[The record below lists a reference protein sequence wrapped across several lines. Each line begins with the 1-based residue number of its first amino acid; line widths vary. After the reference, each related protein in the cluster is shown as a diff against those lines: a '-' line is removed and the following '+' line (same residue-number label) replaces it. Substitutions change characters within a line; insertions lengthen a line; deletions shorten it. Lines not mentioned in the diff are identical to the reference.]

1 MTSNGAKEA
10 TAANDALPLAGVRLL
25 DLTTFWAGPIAAQL
39 FADLGAEVIKI
50 EALQKLDPWRAMF
63 ARATQEQ
70 SAGPESYETSATF
83 VAVHRNKLELTLNL
97 KDPGGVE
104 AFEDLVRVSDVV
116 LENYSPRVMEQ
127 FGLDY
132 TRLREVNEAIVVTS
146 LSGFGHSGP
155 WRDYVSFASVAE
167 SLAGITDLLGYDGEP
182 PLIDGSMPSDPAGG
196 FAAVIGTLLALE
208 EVRRSGEGRHVD
220 VSQFEGTVPLL
231 ADAFMDWALLGC
243 ERTRGTNHSTWQA
256 PHGVYR
262 AAGEDRWISISAGS
276 EDEWQGLVAALDQP
290 DLAQD
295 ARFATLEARL
305 EHGEALDARLTA
317 WTSERDPDE
326 ATALLQRHGVP
337 AMPVLSPRLLLE
349 DEHYAAR
356 HHFQSV
362 ARSYGGDWPQAVAP
376 LRLNGEQLPLRLPA
390 PLLGEHNDYVLR
402 ELLDYDDARI
412 QALISNGTIGR
423 QPAWREGERD

>member
-1 MTSNGAKEA
+1 MTSNGANEA
-10 TAANDALPLAGVRLL
+10 TAADEALPLAGVRLL

-63 ARATQEQ
+63 AQATQEQ
-70 SAGPESYETSATF
+70 SPGPESYETSATF
-83 VAVHRNKLELTLNL
+83 IAVHRNKLELTLNL
-97 KDPGGVE
+97 KTEGGAQ
-104 AFEDLVRVSDVV
+104 AFRDLVRVSDVV

-132 TRLREVNEAIVVTS
+132 PRLREENEAIVVTT

-167 SLAGITDLLGYDGEP
+167 SLAGITDLLGYDGES

-208 EVRRSGEGRHVD
+208 EVRATGEGRHVD
-220 VSQFEGTVPLL
+220 VSQFEGTIPLL
-231 ADAFMDWALLGC
+231 ADAFMDWALLGD
-243 ERTRGTNHSTWQA
+243 ERTRGANHSSWQA
-256 PHGVYR
+256 PHGVYP
-262 AAGEDRWISISAGS
+262 AAGDDRWISISAGS
-276 EDEWQGLVAALDQP
+276 EEEWRGLLAALDRP

-305 EHGEALDARLTA
+305 EHGEALDAQLTA
-317 WTSERDPDE
+317 WTAERDPDE

-349 DEHYAAR
+349 DAHYAAR
-356 HHFQSV
+356 GHFETIDR
-362 ARSYGGDWPQAVAP
+362 AYGSDWPQAVAP
-376 LRLNGEQLPLRLPA
+376 LRLDGERLPLRLPA

-402 ELLDYDDARI
+402 DLLGYDDARI
-412 QALISNGTIGR
+412 DALTADGTIGR
-423 QPAWREGERD
+423 HPAWREGERD